1 MTVSAAGFYYIHRPL
16 THRPNNHQ
24 PTDKTMLKRLEN
36 MKPFILENANT
47 GGKMENYYQFA

>member
-47 GGKMENYYQFA
+47 GGKMENYYQFE